1 MFSRRDFLRA
11 SGGAVVVSV
20 AAACA
25 PGGPSATAPPG
36 TSAPSSAVA
45 GGAAPSSSGA
55 AAASTPS
62 NSSAAAAG
70 TPSNSSA
77 AAAGTPPTGSAAVAV
92 GTPPGS
98 SAASA
103 QLPTYV
109 PFQGP
114 PPDFPPS
121 PDGIVPAG
129 YLAFPKNLVKAS
141 TGPVGKQGDTVSF
154 LTYSIN
160 PTPAPV
166 DQNPAWQQV
175 NKDLGLSLQ
184 FTYTAL
190 QDYNVKLSTVIS
202 SGQLPDIFTMNV
214 LGVQI
219 PSEAEFFQSQCA
231 ELTSLLGGDAVKA
244 FPNLANLP
252 QTAWRNCLYSGK
264 LYALPRVVN
273 AVGSTMLAQQN
284 ALADVGISDIKTA
297 DDFSSAV
304 KATTRN
310 GVYGIG
316 GVQAQN
322 LQWILML
329 FRAPNQWRE
338 QGGKFTRDWETP
350 EYKEAVALMRS
361 FWDAGYVHPDTPTYV
376 QQQGAQPFY
385 AGKFVMY
392 PTNFFAFGI
401 AWDRLLGINKNFR
414 LTALVSPGVQFQD
427 WGGNQITVLKKGSP
441 DRVKQVLGVLNYLA
455 APFGSTE
462 YLNLTYGVESVDFN
476 FDSAGNP
483 VYTDTGKNNVQYIA
497 WQTIVSPPP
506 VLYDALDANFV
517 KAAHPI
523 ETAAHAQAVTDA
535 SVGLYSPTKSAKDA
549 ALTQAMT
556 DGVNQILFGRAALDS
571 LDDLVKTW
579 RSSGGD
585 QIRAE
590 FEAEFARAHA

>member
-1 MFSRRDFLRA
+1 MVSRRDFLRA
-11 SGGAVVVSV
+11 SGGAIALSV

-25 PGGPSATAPPG
+25 PTPTSGPAAGSAAATPVGSAGATAA
-36 TSAPSSAVA
+36 TSSGSV
-45 GGAAPSSSGA
+45 GGATSPGSGA
-55 AAASTPS
+55 A
-62 NSSAAAAG
+62 
-70 TPSNSSA
+70 
-77 AAAGTPPTGSAAVAV
+77 
-92 GTPPGS
+92 
-98 SAASA
+98 
-103 QLPTYV
+103 QLPSYV

-114 PPDFPPS
+114 APDFPPS
-121 PDGIVPAG
+121 ADGIVPAG
-129 YLAFPKNLVKAS
+129 YLGFPKNPVKAS
-141 TGPVGKQGDTVSF
+141 SGPVGKAGDTVSF

-160 PTPAPV
+160 PTPAAV

-190 QDYNVKLSTVIS
+190 QDYNVKLNTIIS

-231 ELTSLLGGDAVKA
+231 ELTSVLGGDAVKA

-252 QTAWRNCLYSGK
+252 QTAWRNCLYGGK
-264 LYALPRVVN
+264 LFALPRVVN

-284 ALADVGISDIKTA
+284 ALDDVGIGDIKTP
-297 DDFSSAV
+297 DDFTNAV

-322 LQWILML
+322 LQWILMM

-350 EYKEAVALMRS
+350 EYKEAVALMRG

-401 AWDRLLGINKNFR
+401 AWDRLLGINKNFH

-462 YLNLTYGVESVDFN
+462 YLNLTYGIEGVDFN
-476 FDSAGNP
+476 SDPAGNP

-556 DGVNQILFGRAALDS
+556 DGVNQILFGRAPVDS

-579 RSSGGD
+579 RSGGGD
-585 QIRAE
+585 QIRSE
-590 FEAEFARAHA
+590 FEAEFAKAHA

>member
-11 SGGAVVVSV
+11 SGGAVVLSV

-25 PGGPSATAPPG
+25 PTSPGPGAA
-36 TSAPSSAVA
+36 TSAISSSSSA
-45 GGAAPSSSGA
+45 
-55 AAASTPS
+55 
-62 NSSAAAAG
+62 SAAAAA
-70 TPSNSSA
+70 TP
-77 AAAGTPPTGSAAVAV
+77 GSAAS
-92 GTPPGS
+92 GS
-98 SAASA
+98 TSSGSAASSPPGGA
-103 QLPTYV
+103 TSALPTYF

-114 PPDFPPS
+114 PPDFPAS
-121 PDGIVPAG
+121 ADGIVPAG
-129 YLAFPKNLVKAS
+129 YLAFPKDLVKSS
-141 TGPVGKQGDTVSF
+141 TSPVGSATDSVSF

-175 NKDLGLSLQ
+175 DKDLGLSLQ

-231 ELTSLLGGDAVKA
+231 ELTSFLGGDAVKA
-244 FPNLANLP
+244 IPNLAGLP
-252 QTAWRNCLYSGK
+252 QSAWRNCLYNGK
-264 LYALPRVVN
+264 LFALPRVVN

-284 ALADVGISDIKTA
+284 ALDDVGIGAIKTQ
-297 DDFSSAV
+297 DDFTSAV
-304 KATTRN
+304 KATTRS

-322 LQWILML
+322 LQWILMM
-329 FRAPNQWRE
+329 FGAPNQWRE
-338 QGGKFTRDWETP
+338 QNGKFTRDWETP
-350 EYKEAVALMRS
+350 EYKEAVALMRG

-462 YLNLTYGVESVDFN
+462 YLNLTYGVDGVDFN
-476 FDSAGNP
+476 FDPAGNP
-483 VYTDTGKNNVQYIA
+483 VYTDAGKNNVQYIA
-497 WQTIVSPPP
+497 WQTIISPPP

-523 ETAAHAQAVTDA
+523 ETAAHQQAVTDA

-549 ALTQAMT
+549 ALTQTMT
-556 DGVNQILFGRAALDS
+556 DGVNQILFGRAPVDS

-579 RSSGGD
+579 RGSGGD
-585 QIRAE
+585 QMRGE
-590 FEAEFARAHA
+590 FEAEFAKAHA

>member
-1 MFSRRDFLRA
+1 MLTRRDLIRA
-11 SGGAVVVSV
+11 SGGALALSV
-20 AAACA
+20 AGACA
-25 PGGPSATAPPG
+25 P
-36 TSAPSSAVA
+36 SAPA
-45 GGAAPSSSGA
+45 GPTPAAPAPTVSGA
-55 AAASTPS
+55 T
-62 NSSAAAAG
+62 
-70 TPSNSSA
+70 T
-77 AAAGTPPTGSAAVAV
+77 T
-92 GTPPGS
+92 
-98 SAASA
+98 
-103 QLPTYV
+103 LPAYV

-114 PPDFPPS
+114 KPDFPPS
-121 PDGIVPAG
+121 SDGIVPAG
-129 YLAFPKNLVKAS
+129 YLTFPKNLVKS
-141 TGPVGKQGDTVSF
+141 SSGPAGKEGDSVSF

-231 ELTSLLGGDAVKA
+231 ELTPFLGGDAIKA
-244 FPNLANLP
+244 YPNLANLP
-252 QTAWRNCLYSGK
+252 QTAWRNCLYAGK

-273 AVGSTMLAQQN
+273 AVGSTMLVQLN
-284 ALADVGISDIKTA
+284 ALDDVGISQIKST
-297 DDFSSAV
+297 DDFSNAV
-304 KATTRN
+304 KQTTRN

-316 GVQAQN
+316 GVQAPN
-322 LQWILML
+322 MQWVLGM

-350 EYKEAVALMRS
+350 EYKEAVALMRG

-376 QQQGAQPFY
+376 AQQGAQPFY
-385 AGKFVMY
+385 AGKFAMY

-414 LTALVSPGVQFQD
+414 LSALVAPGTQFQD

-441 DRVKQVLGVLNYLA
+441 DRIKQVLGVLNYLA
-455 APFGSTE
+455 APFGSSEHLT
-462 YLNLTYGVESVDFN
+462 LTYGVEGVDFN
-476 FDSAGNP
+476 YDPSGNP

-497 WQTIVSPPP
+497 WQTIISPPA

-517 KAAHPI
+517 KTAHPI
-523 ETAAHAQAVTDA
+523 ETAAHDEAVTDA
-535 SVGLYSPTKSAKDA
+535 SVGLYSPSNAAKGA
-549 ALTQAMT
+549 SLTQTMT
-556 DGVNQILFGRAALDS
+556 DGVNQILFGRAPVDS
-571 LDDLVKTW
+571 LDQLVKDW
-579 RSSGGD
+579 RNNGGD
-585 QIRAE
+585 TIRSE
-590 FEAEFARAHA
+590 FEAEYAKNRS

>member
-1 MFSRRDFLRA
+1 MVSRRDFLRA
-11 SGGAVVVSV
+11 SGGAVVLSV

-36 TSAPSSAVA
+36 TSATGSSAA
-45 GGAAPSSSGA
+45 AGAAPSSSA
-55 AAASTPS
+55 AAGGTPLTGS
-62 NSSAAAAG
+62 AAAAAG
-70 TPSNSSA
+70 TPSGAASGAPASA
-77 AAAGTPPTGSAAVAV
+77 
-92 GTPPGS
+92 

-121 PDGIVPAG
+121 ADGIVPAG

-141 TGPVGKQGDTVSF
+141 TGPVGKEGDTVSF

-190 QDYNVKLSTVIS
+190 QDYNVKLNTVIS

-231 ELTSLLGGDAVKA
+231 ELTPMLGGDAIKA
-244 FPNLANLP
+244 YPNLANLP

-284 ALADVGISDIKTA
+284 ALDDVGIGEIKTA
-297 DDFSSAV
+297 DDFTNTV

-329 FRAPNQWRE
+329 FRAPNLWRE

-401 AWDRLLGINKNFR
+401 AWDRLLGINKNFH

-427 WGGNQITVLKKGSP
+427 WGGNQITVLKKGSA

-462 YLNLTYGVESVDFN
+462 YLNLTYGVEGVDFK

-506 VLYDALDANFV
+506 VLYDAVDANFV